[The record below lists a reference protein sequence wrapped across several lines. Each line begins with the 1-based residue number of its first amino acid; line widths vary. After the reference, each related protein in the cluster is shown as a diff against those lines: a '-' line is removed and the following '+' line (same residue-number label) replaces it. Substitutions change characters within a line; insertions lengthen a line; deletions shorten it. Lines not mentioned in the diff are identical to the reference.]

1 MTARSMIRALALVFA
16 VSALPATALAA
27 GPEGTQDAVERG
39 AKGKRSEGKGK
50 REAHQFP
57 MKGADFITRV
67 DARIAKVHTKAQEK
81 LAKRPLPEA
90 TKKAVLADVDAGA
103 AKVKAAAHQAAAD
116 GTVTREEAKAL
127 RDLAHDVKKEIRT
140 EHRLP
145 AHRQGRGKGKGQGGK
160 A

>member
-16 VSALPATALAA
+16 VSAKPVTALAA
-27 GPEGTQDAVERG
+27 GPEAAQDAMEHG

-57 MKGADFITRV
+57 MKGGDFIARV
-67 DARIAKVHTKAQEK
+67 DARIAKIRTKAQEK
-81 LAKRPLPEA
+81 LARRPLPEA

-103 AKVKAAAHQAAAD
+103 AKVKAAANKAAAD
-116 GTVTREEAKAL
+116 GTVTREEAKAV
-127 RDLAHDVKKEIRT
+127 RDLAHDVRKEIRT
-140 EHRLP
+140 EHGLP
-145 AHRQGRGKGKGQGGK
+145 ANRQGKGKGKGGK